1 MQENLLKIGYLGPE
15 GTFTQ
20 QAAWVLFPK
29 NHFVPI
35 GDIHSVFCAVSTGRC
50 DVGIVP
56 LDNTTEGPVN
66 ATLDALLEA
75 EDLIIA
81 ASLILPINH
90 ALMGTTSIGHAE
102 KILAHP
108 QALAQCR
115 KYIRSH
121 YPHAELVP
129 CSSNGEAAAK
139 VASADKP
146 WASIGPATA
155 AKQYGLDIWSEGI
168 QDNYHNSTGF
178 IQIEKSEGQRLSPKA
193 DCRTSIAFST
203 ENRPG
208 ALYRML
214 GIFENNHVNM
224 TKIFSRPM
232 PTQPGQYIFFV
243 DIEDY
248 QVKDAERAL
257 SQVADEATIYKF
269 LGSYS
274 KCTLTP

>member
-1 MQENLLKIGYLGPE
+1 MQENLLRIGYLGPE

-29 NHFVPI
+29 EHFVPI
-35 GDIHSVFCAVSTGRC
+35 GDIHSVFSAVSAGKC
-50 DVGIVP
+50 DIGIVP

-75 EDLIIA
+75 EDLTITA
-81 ASLILPINH
+81 LLVLPINH
-90 ALMGTTSIGHAE
+90 VLMGLTNVRNVE

-115 KYIRSH
+115 KYIRHH
-121 YPHAELVP
+121 YPEAELVP

-155 AKQYGLDIWSEGI
+155 EKQYGLNIWAQGI
-168 QDNYHNSTGF
+168 QDNCHNSTGF
-178 IQIEKSEGQRLSPKA
+178 IQIEKSAGQSLGPKPG
-193 DCRTSIAFST
+193 CRTSIAFST

-214 GIFENNHVNM
+214 GIFENNNVNM

-248 QVKDAERAL
+248 HVKDAEKAL
-257 SQVADEATIYKF
+257 SQVGDEATIYKF

-274 KCTLTP
+274 KRTL

>member
-1 MQENLLKIGYLGPE
+1 MQENLLRIGYLGPK

-20 QAAWVLFPK
+20 QAACILFP
-29 NHFVPI
+29 NDDFVPI
-35 GDIHSVFCAVSTGRC
+35 VDIHGVFCAVSTGSC

-75 EDLIIA
+75 EDLVIA
-81 ASLILPINH
+81 ALLILPINH
-90 ALMGTTSIGHAE
+90 VLMGLSNIRNVE

-115 KYIRSH
+115 KYIRHH
-121 YPHAELVP
+121 YPNAELVP
-129 CSSNGEAAAK
+129 CSSNGEAAVK

-146 WASIGPATA
+146 WASIGPTTA
-155 AKQYGLDIWSEGI
+155 AKLYGLDIWAEGI
-168 QDNYHNSTGF
+168 QDNSNNSTGF
-178 IQIEKSEGQRLSPKA
+178 IQIERSQNQNLTPKSN
-193 DCRTSIAFST
+193 CRTSIAFST

-214 GIFENNHVNM
+214 GIFENNNINM

-232 PTQPGQYIFFV
+232 PNQPGEYIFFV

-248 QVKDAERAL
+248 QVKDAEIAL
-257 SQVADEATIYKF
+257 KQVEDESVIYRF
-269 LGSYS
+269 LGSYPI
-274 KCTLTP
+274 LLP